1 MKMKKIYVA
10 PEMEVLEMEN
20 EVLMSMSAPGEGG
33 LGGTSWGGQA
43 GADTGNGSIEA
54 DANGRRGE
62 WGNLWAQN

>member
-1 MKMKKIYVA
+1 
-10 PEMEVLEMEN
+10 MEN